1 MLFNALR
8 RLWDKCHF
16 LILFLILSVVLLVYS
31 LKKQELR
38 QATQSAKAKLEII
51 KHTGKQDLDITDAE
65 WESLSLQTQNN
76 SWKDE
81 WVTIII
87 TIPIP
92 MILFGAIWYVYT
104 GDISLLDGIILGLD
118 KLKALGVDM
127 GFLMK
132 AVVLAAIGIKVWR
145 A

>member
-1 MLFNALR
+1 MP
-8 RLWDKCHF
+8 F
-16 LILFLILSVVLLVYS
+16 LNFIPNIISSITSIFT
-31 LKKQELR
+31 KKQELR